1 MRQRVNR
8 PRAAEEVM
16 ITSRAVIVAVLTL
29 SLQVNALAQSSPA
42 KAPPVALKGYDP
54 VSYFD
59 PGKPAKGV
67 STINYD
73 FDGMRYLFVSQ
84 KNRELF
90 AGNPDRYSPQFRGL
104 CTTGVSMGVKAGADP
119 NIFLVKDGK
128 LYVFSD
134 IESRAMV
141 EKDPTLLTKAHQA
154 WGQLKK

>member
-1 MRQRVNR
+1 VNTL
-8 PRAAEEVM
+8 RAL
-16 ITSRAVIVAVLTL
+16 IVVFLML
-29 SLQVNALAQSSPA
+29 DLQMTAFAQSSPTET
-42 KAPPVALKGYDP
+42 PPVALKGYDP

-73 FDGMRYLFVSQ
+73 FDGMRYLFSSQ

>member
-1 MRQRVNR
+1 MMN
-8 PRAAEEVM
+8 
-16 ITSRAVIVAVLTL
+16 TLRAVIVAVLTL
-29 SLQVNALAQSSPA
+29 GLQLTAFAASSLPE
-42 KAPPVALKGYDP
+42 APPVALKGYDP

-67 STINYD
+67 STIHYD
-73 FDGMRYLFVSQ
+73 FDDTRYLFSSQ

-90 AGNPDRYSPQFRGL
+90 AANPDRYAPQFRGK

-119 NIFLVKDGK
+119 NVFLVKDGK

-141 EKDPTLLTKAHQA
+141 EKDPTLLKKAHQA
-154 WGQLKK
+154 WEELKLKK

>member
-1 MRQRVNR
+1 MMN
-8 PRAAEEVM
+8 
-16 ITSRAVIVAVLTL
+16 TLRAVIVAVLTL
-29 SLQVNALAQSSPA
+29 GWQLTAFAQSSPA